1 MRRVAVKQAPTVWHW
16 QGLVALVFTLSPT
29 WGWWVGAPW
38 AALVLGAGVMPV
50 LEWLLHGRGRPLGP
64 TWRWPAGFLRG
75 LVVLVVAQVVGLALV
90 AAQQPWETAV
100 VMALAMGYVGGGTGI
115 VLAHELGHRRSAL
128 DKALARAALVVVGY
142 GHYAIEHN
150 RGHHRHAATWPDPAT
165 ARQHEGLWRFYPRYF
180 AGVWRQAWHL
190 SSQAA
195 SRWHEAGVML
205 ALWLLLLGG
214 LTWWAGALAL
224 AFVLVQAVVA
234 QLLVGAVDYVEHW
247 GLQRRA
253 VGTGYERLGPAH
265 VWDCANPVSELLLFN
280 LPRHAS
286 HHMQPWLDANGLQ
299 RQPAS
304 PQMPTG
310 YAGMVL
316 LAMVPPWFKAVM
328 AKRLVA
334 ATSSSMAN
342 P

>member
-1 MRRVAVKQAPTVWHW
+1 
-16 QGLVALVFTLSPT
+16 
-29 WGWWVGAPW
+29 
-38 AALVLGAGVMPV
+38 
-50 LEWLLHGRGRPLGP
+50 
-64 TWRWPAGFLRG
+64 
-75 LVVLVVAQVVGLALV
+75 
-90 AAQQPWETAV
+90 
-100 VMALAMGYVGGGTGI
+100 
-115 VLAHELGHRRSAL
+115 
-128 DKALARAALVVVGY
+128 
-142 GHYAIEHN
+142 
-150 RGHHRHAATWPDPAT
+150 
-165 ARQHEGLWRFYPRYF
+165 
-180 AGVWRQAWHL
+180 
-190 SSQAA
+190 
-195 SRWHEAGVML
+195 ML

-224 AFVLVQAVVA
+224 AFVLVQAMVA